1 MKRAKIIS
9 LSITDETHAQIKKY
23 AEDNHYKSVSAA
35 ITQLIWAA
43 AKKEAQDNGEETIQ
57 SE

>member
-23 AEDNHYKSVSAA
+23 AEENHYKSVSAA

-43 AKKEAQDNGEETIQ
+43 VKEAPNNAEETIQ
-57 SE
+57 PE

>member
-23 AEDNHYKSVSAA
+23 AEENHYKSVSAA

-43 AKKEAQDNGEETIQ
+43 AREEPHDAETQKQ